1 MAPSAGRELDSFQF
15 RSLHPLVFLGTASD
29 RYAGWLGQIYTRER
43 YQGRI
48 KRRRT
53 VVAGQSLVQ
62 EVLPLDSVAEYFEH
76 FRTLE
81 LDFTFYRLLLEED
94 GTPTANYG
102 LLQTYS
108 KYLGEDDTLIL
119 KVPQVIFAQ
128 KLWRGGS
135 FVDNELYLNPE
146 VFTRQFF
153 EPAVEILGSHV
164 QSFIFEQEYQRKK
177 DRLDVHTLSEQ
188 LDKFFRRIPA
198 DDRYHIELRTE
209 SYLASPVFRLLEK
222 YGIGQVFSHWTW
234 LPPLRA
240 QFARAGRK
248 FTSAAAQCIVR
259 LMTPRGIRYDE
270 AYARAHPFNRL
281 VEEMLDQRMIDDT
294 VALMV
299 TAIKKGVRINVIINN
314 RAGGNAPLIARQLA
328 ARFMEKVAGNRHG

>member
-1 MAPSAGRELDSFQF
+1 
-15 RSLHPLVFLGTASD
+15 
-29 RYAGWLGQIYTRER
+29 
-43 YQGRI
+43 
-48 KRRRT
+48 
-53 VVAGQSLVQ
+53 
-62 EVLPLDSVAEYFEH
+62 
-76 FRTLE
+76 
-81 LDFTFYRLLLEED
+81 
-94 GTPTANYG
+94 
-102 LLQTYS
+102 TYS

-328 ARFMEKVAGNRHG
+328 ARFMEKVAGNREGGWQPSWLIMLFAEQPFMPSTVALEARLRPGLRCLFRHPAKYIAVLTVAVNRLPIRASLPLPITSSPTQGKDLLGYGCGHDARFGLRPRNTVFTVAVNRLPIRAS